1 MHDDN
6 VENAAP
12 AARPIAG
19 LVEVQKG
26 TVVSRQL
33 IRKKTGNVTLFAF
46 DAGEGLS
53 EHTAP
58 FDALVL
64 GLEGEAEV
72 VIDGAAHRLRAGET
86 LTMPAGHPHALRT
99 SAAFKMML
107 VMIRE

>member
-1 MHDDN
+1 MHSDERND
-6 VENAAP
+6 AAP
-12 AARPIAG
+12 AARPIAA
-19 LVEVQKG
+19 LVDVQKG

-64 GLEGEAEV
+64 GLEGEAEI
-72 VIDGAAHRLRAGET
+72 VIDGSAHRLRAGET
-86 LTMPAGHPHALRT
+86 ITMPAGHPHALRT
-99 SAAFKMML
+99 AAPFKMML